1 MCIRDRVKEDPA
13 YAAAQEEK
21 MNHLAAELFAKDFAV
36 KMGKNIFKE
45 HFEKYWAEGI
55 WNVEMPEEPAE

>member
-1 MCIRDRVKEDPA
+1 MVQKDQS
-13 YAAAQEEK
+13 YAAAQEQK
-21 MNHLAAELFAKDFAV
+21 MNHLAEELFAKDFAV

-55 WNVEMPEEPAE
+55 WNVEMPAEPEE